1 MTSLAVGLEL
11 IRLGIPAAQIHRQHD
26 CIHVLMPTYGEA
38 YELVQQVVE
47 WRTTANCTRTK
58 HDDYKVLVVIPFN
71 NNKTP

>member
-1 MTSLAVGLEL
+1 
-11 IRLGIPAAQIHRQHD
+11 
-26 CIHVLMPTYGEA
+26 MPTYGEA

-71 NNKTP
+71 NKNK

>member
-1 MTSLAVGLEL
+1 MTSLAIGLEL
-11 IRLGIPAAQIHRQHD
+11 IRLGIPNAQIHRQHD

-71 NNKTP
+71 NKNK